1 MQTKKCFHCG
11 NSCSENEI
19 ISNQKSFCCNGCKT
33 VYELLSENDL
43 GCYYDFQNTP
53 GAIPKEIEG
62 KYDYLDQENIK
73 EKLLEFNDEENQVVS
88 LSIPHIHCSSCIW
101 ILENLNKLNPAITAS
116 TVNFGKK
123 TIRIQFNALKT
134 SLKDVVI
141 LLNSIGYEPYIS
153 LENYGAAKENIN
165 RQLIYKLGVAGFA
178 FGNVMFLSFPEYFEK
193 QEFWLDQYKHLFRWM
208 MFAFALPV
216 VFYAAQDYFISAYKG
231 LRSKILNIDVP
242 IALGIIVLFLRST
255 FDIFYNHS
263 SGFFDSLTGLIF
275 FLLIG
280 KFFQQK
286 TYSYLSFERDY
297 KSYFPIAVTLLDKN
311 LNEKPV
317 SIYDVKEGDRVRIRN
332 QELIPMD
339 AILISGKGMLDYS
352 FVTGEE
358 KHVKKQSGDK
368 VFAGG
373 KQQGESIE
381 IEVLKTV
388 NQSYLTQL
396 WSNAVFDKNK
406 ESQFTGIT
414 NQISK
419 NFTVFVLG
427 VSVLASVFWFII
439 DSSKVLN
446 VFTSVLII
454 ACPCALALAS
464 PFTFGNLLRIFGK
477 KKFYLKNIAALEQL
491 ATVNSV
497 LFDKTGTLTTR
508 TVGNINSK
516 NITLNATEKT
526 LLKTA
531 LSASNHPLSRA
542 LFGFLEDEDTEK
554 LSTFEEVVG
563 KGIIAKIG
571 NDKIWVGSADLVGA
585 EKQVAQNTTV
595 YVKINETVKGYIIFN
610 NSYRKGIESLFF
622 ALAKKYKL
630 GILSGDNEGEL
641 SYLIS
646 KLPKKTSFAFNQK
659 PENKLEYVKARQQKG
674 ETVAMVGD
682 GLNDAGALQ
691 QSEVGIVIAEDINVF
706 SPACDAILASEKINE
721 LPHYLLTAKKGVNV
735 VKWSILI
742 SFCYNIVGL
751 SFAVSGNL
759 EPVIAAILM
768 PISSV
773 SVVVFTTIYTNII
786 GRKLN

>member
-1 MQTKKCFHCG
+1 MQTKNCFHCG

-255 FDIFYNHS
+255 FDIFYNHG
-263 SGFFDSLTGLIF
+263 SGFFDSLTGLVF

-286 TYSYLSFERDY
+286 TYYYLSFERDY

-339 AILISGKGMLDYS
+339 GILISGKGMLDYS

-427 VSVLASVFWFII
+427 VSVLASVFWFLV

-595 YVKINETVKGYIIFN
+595 YVKINETVKGYFIFN

-721 LPHYLLTAKKGVNV
+721 LPHYLLAAKKGVNV

-773 SVVVFTTIYTNII
+773 SVVVFTTIFTNII

>member
-255 FDIFYNHS
+255 FDIFYNHG
-263 SGFFDSLTGLIF
+263 SGFFDSLTGLVF

-595 YVKINETVKGYIIFN
+595 YVKINETVKGYFIFN

-674 ETVAMVGD
+674 ETIAMVGD

-691 QSEVGIVIAEDINVF
+691 HSEVGLVIAEDINVF

-721 LPHYLLTAKKGVNV
+721 LPHYLLAAKKGVNV

-742 SFCYNIVGL
+742 SFCYNIIGL